1 MSAEQVT
8 ISHIQVLDEA
18 TAQSLKFQLDGGAD
32 FADLAKEHSIS
43 PNGENGGELG
53 VVSAGGFYASKVFRD
68 TALSLEVGEVSN
80 PVHTSFAWEL
90 IKRTA

>member
-8 ISHIQVLDEA
+8 VSHIQVLDEA
-18 TAQSLKFQLDGGAD
+18 TAQSLKFQLDAGAD
-32 FADLAKEHSIS
+32 FADLAREHSMS
-43 PNGENGGELG
+43 PNATNSGECGI
-53 VVSAGGFYASKVFRD
+53 VSADGFHASTVFVE
-68 TALSLEVGEVSN
+68 TSLSLEIGQVSD